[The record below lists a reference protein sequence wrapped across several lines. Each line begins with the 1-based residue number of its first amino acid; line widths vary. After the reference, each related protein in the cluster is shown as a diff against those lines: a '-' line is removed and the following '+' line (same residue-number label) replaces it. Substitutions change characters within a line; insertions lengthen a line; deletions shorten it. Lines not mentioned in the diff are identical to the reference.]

1 MKWGKKLLIA
11 LAAALL
17 MLMLTTSALA
27 DSLRFG
33 TVDSSSVNL
42 RAGMSTK
49 SERLGV
55 YKRGT
60 WLRITGDF
68 NGWYKVKTPD
78 GKTGYMSKDYIYI
91 SAAAKGI
98 IGIVDVS
105 ESLNLRAKASSSGR
119 VLAAYPDGVPCILL
133 SESGDWYHVSVD
145 GKAGYFSADY
155 IDKKYMTYSPDVA
168 TVVSKNGG
176 SVNLRKGPGT
186 DYGAIKSV
194 KNGSYVMIIQQGN
207 DWWKVSYNGSVG
219 FMDADYLK
227 DGIVGKTSG
236 ASGSS
241 SSGSS
246 SSSSSGSSSSSSSS
260 SSKGYAEVD
269 NPGKNQKLFLRQ
281 SASKQSKSL
290 GAFSNGTRVTVLDQG
305 NTWCKVKVDG
315 KTGYMMTE
323 YLKFYGLSAS
333 AKATVTHPDKTFV
346 YLRGGP
352 SQTTGKVLK
361 KVPHGSVVTI
371 LTPGST
377 WSQVKYNGTTGYMMT
392 RFLKD

>member
-1 MKWGKKLLIA
+1 MKRGYKLLFA
-11 LAAALL
+11 LAI
-17 MLMLTTSALA
+17 MLVMLTTSALA

-33 TVDSSSVNL
+33 AVDSSSVNL

-49 SERLGV
+49 SEWLGS

-60 WLRITGDF
+60 WLRITGESS
-68 NGWYKVKTPD
+68 GWYKVKTPD

-98 IGIVDVS
+98 IGIVDVK
-105 ESLNLRAKASSSGR
+105 ESLNLRATASSNGR
-119 VLAAYPDGVPCILL
+119 VIGAYPDGVPCILL

-145 GKAGYFSADY
+145 GKAGYFNADY
-155 IDKKYMTYSPDVA
+155 IDKEYMTYSPDVA

-176 SVNLRKGPGT
+176 AVNLRKGPGK
-186 DYGAIKSV
+186 DYGVVKSV

-207 DWWKVSYNGSVG
+207 DWWKVSVNGSVG
-219 FMDADYLK
+219 FMDATFLK

-236 ASGSS
+236 SSGSS

-246 SSSSSGSSSSSSSS
+246 SSSSGSSTSGSSTSS
-260 SSKGYAEVD
+260 GYAEVN

-290 GAFSNGTRVTVLDQG
+290 GAFGNGTRVTVLEQG
-305 NTWCKVKVDG
+305 NTWCKVKVNG
-315 KTGYMMTE
+315 TTGYMMTE
-323 YLKFYGLSAS
+323 FLKFYGLSAS
-333 AKATVTHPDKTFV
+333 AKATVIHPDETFV

-352 SQTTGKVLK
+352 SQSTGKVLM
-361 KVPHGSVVTI
+361 KVPHGARVTI

-377 WSQVKYNGTTGYMMT
+377 WSQVEYNGRTGYMMT
-392 RFLKD
+392 HFLQD